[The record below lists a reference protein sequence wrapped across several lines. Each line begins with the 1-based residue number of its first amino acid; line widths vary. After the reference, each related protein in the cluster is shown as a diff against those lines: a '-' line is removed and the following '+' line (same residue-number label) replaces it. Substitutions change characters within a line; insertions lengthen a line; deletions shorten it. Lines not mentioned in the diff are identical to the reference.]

1 MAETKTLT
9 APDEPKKPA
18 GLSEMLAAV
27 DVKKRFEEILGKRAP
42 GFISSI
48 MSLYNA
54 NKQLQE
60 ADPRS
65 ILQSAA
71 IAATLDL
78 PVNQN
83 LGFAF
88 IIPYRQ
94 KAGPSLAQFQMGYK
108 GFIQLGIRTGQY
120 ETIHATEVYK
130 DEIKSWNP
138 LTGEF
143 EGTDSATWK
152 LRQTGDFRQVAGYLA
167 YFKLLNG
174 FKKTL
179 YMTQAEVQI
188 HGKKYSKSFDNPMG
202 IWMVNP
208 HAMCLKTV
216 IKLLLSKYG
225 LLSIQMEK
233 AIEVDQGVIDTTGE
247 VTYQDRKEDE
257 PAVSKPTGAAKT
269 INEDQMKLL
278 FAKIGKAGIEKEE
291 VQLYIKGTFQRDHF
305 HDLTIEEMSKTLK
318 WLEQAPPDIPDLP
331 LSGKL

>member
-1 MAETKTLT
+1 MAETKAVA
-9 APDEPKKPA
+9 APSDKPA
-18 GLSEMLAAV
+18 GLSQMLASV
-27 DVKKRFEEILGKRAP
+27 DVKKRFEDILGKRAP

-54 NKQLQE
+54 NRQLQE

-94 KAGPSLAQFQMGYK
+94 KQGPSLAQFQMGYK

-143 EGTDSATWK
+143 EGSDPATWK
-152 LRQTGDFRQVAGYLA
+152 LRQTGDFRQVVGYLA

-179 YMTQAEVQI
+179 YMTQAEIQV

-202 IWMVNP
+202 IWMQNP
-208 HAMCLKTV
+208 NAMCLKTV

-233 AIEVDQGVIDTTGE
+233 AIEFDQGVVDTTGE
-247 VTYQDRKEDE
+247 VTYQDRADDV
-257 PAVSKPTGAAKT
+257 PAISKPTGAEKI
-269 INEDQMKLL
+269 INQDQFKLL
-278 FAKIGKAGIEKEE
+278 CRNVTNSGIAMEE
-291 VQLYIKGTFQRDHF
+291 VDLYIKTTFGREHK

-318 WLEQAPPDIPDLP
+318 WLENAPPDTPELP
-331 LSGKL
+331 MKGEKP